1 MKKLILGL
9 LTGWVALQTGMAE
22 VKWITDLPAAQKKA
36 KEEKKL
42 VLMDF
47 TGSDW
52 CGWCI
57 KLNKEV
63 FDTKEFAEY
72 AKDNLV
78 LVEVDFPNKKKQ
90 STELKRANQALKEK
104 YGADGFPTI
113 VVLDGEGKEVW
124 KKVGY
129 MPGGPKAWIA
139 KLDEAK
145 KK

>member
-1 MKKLILGL
+1 MKTLTATL
-9 LTGWVALQTGMAE
+9 LTLWLAFTATAGDLTWL
-22 VKWITDLPAAQKKA
+22 TDLPAAQAQAKK
-36 KEEKKL
+36 EKKL

-63 FDTKEFAEY
+63 FNTPEFAAY

-78 LVEVDFPNKKKQ
+78 LVELDFPRNKPQ
-90 STELKRANQALKEK
+90 SDALKK
-104 YGADGFPTI
+104 ANAALQTKHGADGFPTI
-113 VVLDGEGKEVW
+113 VVLNNDGKEVW
-124 KKVGY
+124 KQVGY
-129 MPGGPKAWIA
+129 MAGGSKAWIA
-139 KLDEAK
+139 KLDGAK